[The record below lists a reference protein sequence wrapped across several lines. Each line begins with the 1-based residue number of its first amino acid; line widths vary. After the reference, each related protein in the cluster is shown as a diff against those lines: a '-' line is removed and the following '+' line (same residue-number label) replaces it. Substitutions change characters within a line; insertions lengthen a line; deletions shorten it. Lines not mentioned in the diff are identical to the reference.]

1 MLPAMEK
8 LPTRIVDKPWGRTGI
23 DPKYGADPSR
33 KVGEV
38 WFEAP
43 PGRPLDVMAKYLFT
57 SERLSIQVHPDDD
70 TARAHGHAHGKD
82 EAWLIL
88 HAEPG
93 AELGIGTVRPMPTDE
108 LLAATIDGSI
118 VDLIDWRRPKTGDF
132 IVNPARTV
140 HALGPGLTVL
150 EVQQSIDLTCR
161 LYDYGRDREVH
172 LDEARDA
179 VDARPHYH
187 PLDGPLGET
196 SRVLVHGPHF
206 GVAWCVGKS
215 PPLPD
220 GVADIQLLPVD
231 APVGGLVPG
240 EAGLVERTEATVLAS
255 AGRFVL
261 AWSVAS

>member
-1 MLPAMEK
+1 MQRLHR
-8 LPTRIVDKPWGRTGI
+8 RIVDKPWGRT
-23 DPKYGADPSR
+23 DVDARYGAEPGR
-33 KVGEV
+33 RVGEV

-70 TARAHGHAHGKD
+70 TARAHGHACGKE

-88 HAEPG
+88 HADPG
-93 AELGIGTVRPMPTDE
+93 AELGIGTVRPVEADA
-108 LLAATIDGSI
+108 LIAAAQDGSI
-118 VDLIDWRRPKTGDF
+118 LELIDWKKPRTGDF
-132 IVNPARTV
+132 IINPARTV

-150 EVQQSIDLTCR
+150 EIQQSIDLTCR

-206 GVAWCVGKS
+206 GVAWCVGS
-215 PPLPD
+215 APPLPLAMSD
-220 GVADIQLLPVD
+220 VQLLPVD
-231 APVGGLVPG
+231 APVAGVTPG
-240 EAGLVERTEATVLAS
+240 EAALVDRQEAAGLSS

-261 AWSVAS
+261 AWSVSA